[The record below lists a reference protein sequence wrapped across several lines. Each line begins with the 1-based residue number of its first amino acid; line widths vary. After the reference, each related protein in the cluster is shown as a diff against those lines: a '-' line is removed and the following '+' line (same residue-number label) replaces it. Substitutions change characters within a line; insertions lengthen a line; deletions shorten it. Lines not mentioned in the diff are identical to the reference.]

1 MISAYSWR
9 LLRTTWLGACLLL
22 LGPAALPAQLSGPTP
37 VKGANTIV
45 LYTQDRP
52 TEALRTLQQLLVLHG
67 FTTQPVDS
75 GRALLAQHALPHQHP
90 VASFQVL
97 AGTMPAAAALPAGP
111 ATTKLFLFGFESR
124 IYMQNSGRSAG
135 PRKEAFRQVEAVARA
150 YPGARLEYQ
159 RNQ

>member
-1 MISAYSWR
+1 
-9 LLRTTWLGACLLL
+9 LLL
-22 LGPAALPAQLSGPTP
+22 LEPAVLPAQLSGPTP

-75 GRALLAQHALPHQHP
+75 GRALLAQHALPHQRP
-90 VASFQVL
+90 VTCFQVL
-97 AGTMPAAAALPAGP
+97 VGTMPATAALLPGP
-111 ATTKLFLFGFESR
+111 ARTKLLLFSFESR
-124 IYMQNSGRSAG
+124 IYMQNSGQSAG

-150 YPGARLEYQ
+150 YPGGRLEYQ
-159 RNQ
+159 RSQ